1 MKKNFKFLVFLV
13 GIVFL
18 SSCTKEQFVKQQDS
32 TAVTD
37 STATP
42 AQSAHKLIKVSNV
55 NVEIAQEVAKV
66 FYANVSRQNV
76 RSIGVASVDS
86 ILDWKNRTA
95 IYIINLHPKGY
106 VLTSADIKNEAI
118 IGYSEEGWLT
128 SDTKSMPNALVANLA
143 DIIIKNRMVA
153 DGYLSKRFPSLIS
166 SNQNDWHEQYVQV
179 KLKKYEFDDKYLDP
193 CADSPRTLVDVNFS
207 NPNGYLCKTSW
218 HQDEPYNYYAPSH
231 RYPIGCVA
239 VAMGQ
244 IMKFH
249 RHPWFFNWDIMPDY
263 SENNYKNMTDGDREV
278 ARLLRDIGWMV
289 KMDYNTAEE
298 GGSGATIYMA
308 WWALYYK
315 YHYWADMPKKWDY
328 NKIANQLKNTNRPVY
343 ARGNAERYQRGW
355 WIFKWYTY
363 EKGHAYIIDGIQE
376 MTRTFQYE
384 CMGATKTSQLKDE
397 LLHYNFGW
405 GDKKEEKDKEYN
417 IWFSRAIIDIPDDIF
432 DKDVI
437 TKKLFPN
444 YQYVKECI
452 YNIHPK

>member
-18 SSCTKEQFVKQQDS
+18 SSCTKERFVKQQDS

-95 IYIINLHPKGY
+95 IYIINLTPKGY

-118 IGYSEEGWLT
+118 IGYSEEGRLT

-143 DIIIKNRMVA
+143 DIIIKNRMVTE
-153 DGYLSKRFPSLIS
+153 GYLSKRFPSLIS
-166 SNQNDWHEQYVQV
+166 SNQNDWREQYVQV
-179 KLKKYEFDDKYLDP
+179 TLKKYDFEDQYPDP
-193 CADSPRTLVDVNFS
+193 CINNPRTLVDVNLS
-207 NPNGYLCKTSW
+207 NPDGYFCKTSW
-218 HQDEPYNYYAPSH
+218 HQWAPYNYYAPRH
-231 RYPIGCVA
+231 DYPIGCVA

-249 RHPWFFNWDIMPDY
+249 RHPWFFNWDIMPDVCANSY
-263 SENNYKNMTDGDREV
+263 DNMTEGEKEV

-289 KMDYNTAEE
+289 KMKYNTAEA
-298 GGSGATIYMA
+298 GGSGTTNYMA

-315 YHYWADMPKKWDY
+315 YHYWADMPAKWDY
-328 NKIANQLKNTNRPVY
+328 NRIVNQLKNDKTPVFVSGY
-343 ARGNAERYQRGW
+343 AKRYERGGW
-355 WIFKWYTY
+355 ILKWYTY
-363 EKGHAYIIDGIQE
+363 EEGHAYIIDGVQE
-376 MTRTFQYE
+376 MTRTYQYE
-384 CMGATKTSQLKDE
+384 CMGETKTSQLKDE
-397 LLHYNFGW
+397 LLHYNFG
-405 GDKKEEKDKEYN
+405 GRDKEYN
-417 IWFSRAIIDIPDDIF
+417 IWFSRFIADIPNSDESTDL
-432 DKDVI
+432 I
-437 TKKLFPN
+437 TGKKFPN
-444 YQYVKECI
+444 FQYNKKCI

>member
-179 KLKKYEFDDKYLDP
+179 TLKKYDFEDQYPDP
-193 CADSPRTLVDVNFS
+193 CANSPRTLVDVNFS
-207 NPNGYLCKTSW
+207 NPDGYFCKTSW
-218 HQDEPYNYYAPSH
+218 HQWAPYNYYAPRH
-231 RYPIGCVA
+231 DYPIGCVA

-263 SENNYKNMTDGDREV
+263 SANNYDDMTDGDREV
-278 ARLLRDIGWMV
+278 ARLLRDIGRMV
-289 KMDYNTAEE
+289 KMDYNTAEA
-298 GGSGATIYMA
+298 GGSGATDFMA

-315 YHYWADMPKKWDY
+315 YHYWADVPKKWDY
-328 NKIANQLKNTNRPVY
+328 NKIVNQLKNDKTPVY
-343 ARGNAERYQRGW
+343 VSGYIPKDNWFYK
-355 WIFKWYTY
+355 IFPND
-363 EKGHAYIIDGIQE
+363 GHAFIIDGVQE
-376 MTRTFQYE
+376 MTRTYQYE
-384 CMGATKTSQLKDE
+384 CMGETKTSKVKNE
-397 LLHYNFGW
+397 LIHYNFGW
-405 GDKKEEKDKEYN
+405 GDEEKEEKKIYN
-417 IWFSRAIIDIPDDIF
+417 IWFSNYFIEQINTDRI
-432 DKDVI
+432 KDVI
-437 TKKLFPN
+437 TGKDFPN
-444 YQYVKECI
+444 YQYYKHCI